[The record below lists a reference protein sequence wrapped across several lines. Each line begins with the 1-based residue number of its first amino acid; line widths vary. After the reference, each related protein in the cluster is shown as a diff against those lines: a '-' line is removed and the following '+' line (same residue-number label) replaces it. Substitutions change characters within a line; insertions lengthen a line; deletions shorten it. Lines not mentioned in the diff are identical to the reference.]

1 LLETQLDEDERMMR
15 DSAHAHAQ
23 DKLQSRVLT
32 AYAEETTDPEIFAK
46 MGEMGLFGTTIP
58 EAYGGLGAMM
68 LVHLRHPEAAQGIMT
83 AIEAVLTE
91 PKLRTGDLRG
101 TADTETCGKAIAAAI

>member
-1 LLETQLDEDERMMR
+1 MR

-32 AYAEETTDPEIFAK
+32 AYVEETTGPEIFAK

-68 LVHLRHPEAAQGIMT
+68 LVHLGHPEAAQGIMT

-101 TADTETCGKAIAAAI
+101 TADTETCGKAIATAI